1 MKSQVSHLILVAHPH
16 HPMSV
21 IKRHSTLSCICFMF
35 KKTTVAVRPSMTQA
49 TVAHHFASYRLHPGM
64 LSPRASFGYIVP
76 LLPNC
81 MGLCFK
87 GKKKQHVRFENN
99 CGVEGLEMSSCTTT
113 PWSRRGGRGRRRCKG
128 RKGRKGRRERRG
140 RRGRRGRGHV
150 AAPTQ

>member
-1 MKSQVSHLILVAHPH
+1 
-16 HPMSV
+16 
-21 IKRHSTLSCICFMF
+21 MF

-87 GKKKQHVRFENN
+87 GKKNN
-99 CGVEGLEMSSCTTT
+99 MFVLKTTVG
-113 PWSRRGGRGRRRCKG
+113 WRGWR
-128 RKGRKGRRERRG
+128 
-140 RRGRRGRGHV
+140 
-150 AAPTQ
+150 